1 VYEDDDDVDESS
13 TEEEEVDI
21 DSVDSYS
28 DQSTSDSVDDFSDGQ
43 HRNGATRRTN
53 RPRGVVYP
61 SGKSKTRTRQKRKR
75 TSDSSRIRR
84 SSTSG
89 NRSIGGTGNRLTST
103 RTKRMRGSMAN
114 VSSLELI
121 PPPATKVVAEDGKFA
136 SNNHRIERRARPRV
150 KGRRVRDDRFSSSD
164 EYDTKDEYE
173 EEEDSISTM
182 DLDENDR
189 LIHRVVSPESRRYG
203 HRLKNHRRYYRASR
217 EDAHYH
223 HRRHCWH
230 RPVSEIV
237 IPPSEEQ
244 YALEQNRYH
253 SRHHHRR
260 SFQHHRQQQRHDD
273 YHHYHYRHRPPH
285 HQEQQ
290 QAPQII
296 KERED
301 LLREYGQLYKRQCA
315 IQDQK
320 SSLAMEIQHLSREYY
335 MIASSSGRSTSLP
348 AIASAASPLS
358 SSILAAYTATTTT
371 MTTTA
376 TTSTSTTAVPYCYQ
390 MPAVG
395 RSW

>member
-1 VYEDDDDVDESS
+1 
-13 TEEEEVDI
+13 
-21 DSVDSYS
+21 
-28 DQSTSDSVDDFSDGQ
+28 
-43 HRNGATRRTN
+43 
-53 RPRGVVYP
+53 
-61 SGKSKTRTRQKRKR
+61 
-75 TSDSSRIRR
+75 
-84 SSTSG
+84 
-89 NRSIGGTGNRLTST
+89 
-103 RTKRMRGSMAN
+103 MAN

-189 LIHRVVSPESRRYG
+189 LMHRVVSPESRRYG
-203 HRLKNHRRYYRASR
+203 HRIKNHRQYYKASR
-217 EDAHYH
+217 EDARH
-223 HRRHCWH
+223 HRCRWH

-237 IPPSEEQ
+237 IPPSEDQ
-244 YALEQNRYH
+244 YALDRNQYH
-253 SRHHHRR
+253 SRRHHHHRR
-260 SFQHHRQQQRHDD
+260 SFQHHHHQQQQRHYD
-273 YHHYHYRHRPPH
+273 YRRRRRHHHHR
-285 HQEQQ
+285 QEQQ
-290 QAPQII
+290 QVPHMI